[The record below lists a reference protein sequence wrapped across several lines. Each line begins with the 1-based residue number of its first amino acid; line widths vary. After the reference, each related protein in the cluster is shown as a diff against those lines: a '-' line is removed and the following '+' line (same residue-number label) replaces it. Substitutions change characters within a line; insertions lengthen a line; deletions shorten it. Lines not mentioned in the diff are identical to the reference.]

1 MRQRAEKMGQPE
13 ILANLIEIIFME
25 CSVRIQFNEAVGG
38 VLQCLP
44 QPVDIAR

>member
-1 MRQRAEKMGQPE
+1 MGRRAEKMDQPE

-25 CSVRIQFNEAVGG
+25 CSVRIHYNEAFRG
-38 VLQCLP
+38 VLP